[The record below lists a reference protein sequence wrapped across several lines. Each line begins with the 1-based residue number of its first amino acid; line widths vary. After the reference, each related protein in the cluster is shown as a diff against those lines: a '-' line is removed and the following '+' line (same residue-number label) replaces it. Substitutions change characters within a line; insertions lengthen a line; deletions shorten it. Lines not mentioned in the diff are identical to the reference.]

1 MKNFLKNSKL
11 IGFIIFGI
19 LGLVGISSIINLF
32 VPTTESSVS
41 ILGVAIADTYATG
54 FHITSIMLVVT
65 TFLMILVIGLG
76 LISIFKKNSFFLY
89 LACFYSMGVQVF
101 VFLYQILFSVLP
113 YYSLILAIFNVVF
126 CFAAATFAIL
136 RRSTIVREEDVSD
149 QEELNNPETKQ
160 KAIDKRKLVIKMLIL
175 DIVSLFLLTSIFF
188 VPLYAVDESGAIVQH
203 ILGFVVFKQAQTLM
217 DMIFFFS
224 FLVLYLT
231 GLFGFIYSIADYY
244 SNKKTFSSES
254 KSLIYYNLIV
264 SAIFFLSGTIISCYY
279 SVNRITSNSFSF
291 ISLVLMGICCVI
303 LSILKGKYDI
313 DSPQATK
320 QTKVRKYPKIES
332 LIYVCLVT
340 SVTFFSLFLNIIKV
354 EQSYESYA
362 NTITL
367 TGIDLLT
374 KYASLGGGY
383 QIIAFYLMIIMI
395 TSGLG
400 LLWVL
405 TSYLSKYKYYGRVAK
420 TVTYANIGLMFM
432 LGISGL
438 YFSIAQE
445 INIENLK
452 SLLTLFDYTYSDS
465 IVYSIKTDALYALL
479 IDAGFLIVMIVRKSF
494 TDEETLWA
502 NASIE
507 GESSTSSS
515 GQSEGEGGASGGN
528 ETNGGDSSNNKENNG
543 TALTND
549 NGLALSNFDP
559 CPAFSLL
566 DAKVEDF
573 KKELEEREKTAVN
586 NPSLNGLIE
595 FVVNYAKDS
604 RLHLSY
610 SQQDVATFVSG
621 LGACRLSVLQGM
633 SGTGKTSLPKIFTEA
648 IEANCE
654 IIEVES
660 SWKDKNELM
669 GYYNEFSSMYT
680 PKKFTQ
686 ALYKACLNKEIP
698 TLIVLDEMNLSR
710 IEYYFSDFLS
720 LMESEEGQR
729 QVKLLNVDLEK
740 VQDGVKSQY
749 LCLEDGTTLHVPSNI
764 WFIGTANRDESTF
777 VISDK
782 VYDRAHTM
790 NFNKRAPKVRDFDA
804 PIAKQFY
811 SYDVLSSLLNKAK
824 SEGKFDAEKSDL
836 INKVEEI
843 LRPYNISFGNR
854 ILKQIEDFVDIYE
867 ACFPKKD
874 VLDEAVETIL
884 LSKVVAKL
892 EVKTI
897 DDKQGLIKNF
907 QDLKLARCAEFIAK
921 LNED

>member
-1 MKNFLKNSKL
+1 MKNFLKNTKL
-11 IGFIIFGI
+11 IGFIILGI
-19 LGLVGISSIINLF
+19 LGLVGILSIINLF

-41 ILGVAIADTYATG
+41 ILGVAISDTYATG
-54 FHITSIMLVVT
+54 FRITSVMLVVT
-65 TFLMILVIGLG
+65 TFLMVLVIGLG
-76 LISIFKKNSFFLY
+76 LISIFKKTSFFLY
-89 LACFYSMGVQVF
+89 LACFYSMGIQVF

-113 YYSLILAIFNVVF
+113 YYSLILAIFNVVL
-126 CFAAATFAIL
+126 CFVAATFAIL

-188 VPLYAVDESGAIVQH
+188 VPLYAVDESGAIIQH
-203 ILGFVVFKQAQTLM
+203 VLGFVIFKQSQTLM
-217 DMIFFFS
+217 DMIFFLS

-244 SNKKTFSSES
+244 SNKKNFSSES
-254 KSLIYYNLIV
+254 KSLIFFNLIV
-264 SAIFFLSGTIISCYY
+264 AAIFFLSGTIISCYY
-279 SVNRITSNSFSF
+279 SVSGITSSSLSF
-291 ISLVLMGICCVI
+291 ISLVLMGICCVV

-313 DSPQATK
+313 DSPQIDK
-320 QTKVRKYPKIES
+320 VVKVRKYPKIES

-340 SVTFFSLFLNIIKV
+340 TVTFFSLFLNIIKV

-362 NTITL
+362 NTVTL
-367 TGIDLLT
+367 TGIELLK

-383 QIIAFYLMIIMI
+383 QIIAFYLMVMMVV
-395 TSGLG
+395 SGFG
-400 LLWVL
+400 LLRAL
-405 TSYLSKYKYYGRVAK
+405 TSYLAKYKYYGRVAK

-432 LGISGL
+432 LGISGM

-452 SLLTLFDYTYSDS
+452 SLLTLFGYTYSDS

-479 IDAGFLIVMIVRKSF
+479 IDAGFLILMIVRKSF

-507 GESSTSSS
+507 GEGATSSS
-515 GQSEGEGGASGGN
+515 SQSEGNGESSGYG
-528 ETNGGDSSNNKENNG
+528 TNTGDSSNNNENNG

-549 NGLALSNFDP
+549 SGLALSNFDP

-566 DAKVEDF
+566 DAKVDDF
-573 KKELEEREKTAVN
+573 KKDLEEREKTPVN
-586 NPSLNGLIE
+586 NPSLNGLIN
-595 FVVNYAKDS
+595 FVVDYAKDS

-720 LMESEEGQR
+720 LMENEEGQR

-740 VQDGVKSQY
+740 VKDGVKSQY
-749 LCLEDGTTLHVPSNI
+749 LCLEDGTTLHVPANI

-790 NFNKRAPKVRDFDA
+790 NFNKRAPKVRDYDA

-824 SEGKFDAEKSDL
+824 EEGKFDAEKNDL

-854 ILKQIEDFVDIYE
+854 ILKQIEDFVDIYQ

-897 DDKQGLIKNF
+897 DDKEGLIKSF
-907 QDLKLARCAEFIAK
+907 QDLKLTRCAEFIAK

>member
-1 MKNFLKNSKL
+1 MKNFLKNTKL
-11 IGFIIFGI
+11 IGFIILGI
-19 LGLVGISSIINLF
+19 LGLVGILSIINLF
-32 VPTTESSVS
+32 VPTTESNVS
-41 ILGVAIADTYATG
+41 ILGVAISDTYATG
-54 FHITSIMLVVT
+54 FRITSVMLVVT
-65 TFLMILVIGLG
+65 TFLMVLVIGSG
-76 LISIFKKNSFFLY
+76 LISIFKKTSFFLY
-89 LACFYSMGVQVF
+89 LACFYSMGIQVF
-101 VFLYQILFSVLP
+101 IFLYQILFSVLP
-113 YYSLILAIFNVVF
+113 YYSLILAIFNVVL
-126 CFAAATFAIL
+126 CFVAATFAIL

-188 VPLYAVDESGAIVQH
+188 VPLYAVDESGAIIQH
-203 ILGFVVFKQAQTLM
+203 VLGFVIFKQSQTLM
-217 DMIFFFS
+217 DMIFFLS

-244 SNKKTFSSES
+244 SNKKNFSSES
-254 KSLIYYNLIV
+254 KSLIFFNLIV
-264 SAIFFLSGTIISCYY
+264 AAIFFLSGTIISCYY
-279 SVNRITSNSFSF
+279 SVSGITSSSLSF
-291 ISLVLMGICCVI
+291 ISLVLMGICCVV

-313 DSPQATK
+313 DSPQIDK
-320 QTKVRKYPKIES
+320 VVKVRKYPKIES

-340 SVTFFSLFLNIIKV
+340 AVTFFSLFLNIIKV

-362 NTITL
+362 NTVTL
-367 TGIDLLT
+367 TGIELLK

-383 QIIAFYLMIIMI
+383 QIIAFYLMVMMVV
-395 TSGLG
+395 SGFG
-400 LLWVL
+400 LLRVL
-405 TSYLSKYKYYGRVAK
+405 TSYLAKYKYYGRVAK

-432 LGISGL
+432 LGISGM

-452 SLLTLFDYTYSDS
+452 SLLTLFGYTYSDS

-479 IDAGFLIVMIVRKSF
+479 IDAGFLILMIVRKSF

-507 GESSTSSS
+507 GEGATSSS
-515 GQSEGEGGASGGN
+515 SQSEGNGESSGYGIN
-528 ETNGGDSSNNKENNG
+528 TGDSSNNNENNG

-549 NGLALSNFDP
+549 SGLALSNFDP

-566 DAKVEDF
+566 DAKVDDF
-573 KKELEEREKTAVN
+573 KKDLEEREKTPVN
-586 NPSLNGLIE
+586 NPSLNGLIN
-595 FVVNYAKDS
+595 FVVDYAKDS

-720 LMESEEGQR
+720 LMENEEGQR

-740 VQDGVKSQY
+740 VKDGVKSQY
-749 LCLEDGTTLHVPSNI
+749 LCLEDGTTLHVPANI

-790 NFNKRAPKVRDFDA
+790 NFNKRAPKVRDYDA

-824 SEGKFDAEKSDL
+824 EEGKFDAEKNDL

-854 ILKQIEDFVDIYE
+854 ILKQIEDFVDIYQ

-897 DDKQGLIKNF
+897 DDKEGLIKSF
-907 QDLKLARCAEFIAK
+907 QDLKLTRCAEFIAK

>member
-1 MKNFLKNSKL
+1 MKNFLKNTKL
-11 IGFIIFGI
+11 IGFIILGI
-19 LGLVGISSIINLF
+19 LGLVGILSIINLF

-41 ILGVAIADTYATG
+41 ILGVAISDTYATG
-54 FHITSIMLVVT
+54 FRITSVMLVVT
-65 TFLMILVIGLG
+65 TFLMVLVIGLG
-76 LISIFKKNSFFLY
+76 LISIFKKTSFFLY
-89 LACFYSMGVQVF
+89 LACFYSMGIQVF
-101 VFLYQILFSVLP
+101 IFLYQILFSVLP
-113 YYSLILAIFNVVF
+113 YYSLILAIFNVVL
-126 CFAAATFAIL
+126 CFVAATFAIL

-188 VPLYAVDESGAIVQH
+188 VPLYAVDESGAIIQH
-203 ILGFVVFKQAQTLM
+203 VLGFVIFKQSQTLM
-217 DMIFFFS
+217 DMIFFLS

-244 SNKKTFSSES
+244 SNKKNFSSES
-254 KSLIYYNLIV
+254 KSLIFFNLIV
-264 SAIFFLSGTIISCYY
+264 AAIFFLSGTIISCYY
-279 SVNRITSNSFSF
+279 SVSGITSSSLSF
-291 ISLVLMGICCVI
+291 ISLVLMGICCVV

-313 DSPQATK
+313 DSPQIDK
-320 QTKVRKYPKIES
+320 VVKVRKYPKIES

-340 SVTFFSLFLNIIKV
+340 AVTFFSLFLNIIKV

-362 NTITL
+362 NTVTL
-367 TGIDLLT
+367 TGIELLK

-383 QIIAFYLMIIMI
+383 QIIAFYLMVMMVV
-395 TSGLG
+395 SGFG
-400 LLWVL
+400 LLRAL
-405 TSYLSKYKYYGRVAK
+405 TSYLAKYKYYGRVAK

-432 LGISGL
+432 LGISGM

-452 SLLTLFDYTYSDS
+452 SLLTLFGYTYSDS

-479 IDAGFLIVMIVRKSF
+479 IDAGFLILMIVRKSF

-507 GESSTSSS
+507 GEGATSSS
-515 GQSEGEGGASGGN
+515 SQSEGNGESSGYG
-528 ETNGGDSSNNKENNG
+528 TNTGDSSNNNENNG

-549 NGLALSNFDP
+549 SGLALSNFDP

-566 DAKVEDF
+566 DAKVDDF
-573 KKELEEREKTAVN
+573 KKDLEEREKTPVN
-586 NPSLNGLIE
+586 NPSLNGLIN
-595 FVVNYAKDS
+595 FVVDYAKDS

-720 LMESEEGQR
+720 LMENEEGQR

-740 VQDGVKSQY
+740 VKDGVKSQY
-749 LCLEDGTTLHVPSNI
+749 ICLEDGTTLHVPANI

-824 SEGKFDAEKSDL
+824 EEGKFDAEKNDL

-854 ILKQIEDFVDIYE
+854 ILKQIEDFVDIYQ

-897 DDKQGLIKNF
+897 DDKEGLIKSF
-907 QDLKLARCAEFIAK
+907 QDLKLTRCAEFIAK

>member
-1 MKNFLKNSKL
+1 MKNFLKNTKL
-11 IGFIIFGI
+11 IGFIILGI
-19 LGLVGISSIINLF
+19 LGLVGILSIINLF

-41 ILGVAIADTYATG
+41 ILGVAISDTYATG
-54 FHITSIMLVVT
+54 FRITSVMLVVT
-65 TFLMILVIGLG
+65 TFLMVLVIGLG
-76 LISIFKKNSFFLY
+76 LISIFKKTSFFLY
-89 LACFYSMGVQVF
+89 LACFYSMGIQVF
-101 VFLYQILFSVLP
+101 IFLYQILFSVLP
-113 YYSLILAIFNVVF
+113 YYSLILAIFNVVL
-126 CFAAATFAIL
+126 CFVAATFAIL

-188 VPLYAVDESGAIVQH
+188 VPLYAVDESGAIIQH
-203 ILGFVVFKQAQTLM
+203 VLGFVIFKQSQTLM
-217 DMIFFFS
+217 DMIFFLS

-244 SNKKTFSSES
+244 SNKKNFSSES
-254 KSLIYYNLIV
+254 KSLIFFNLIV
-264 SAIFFLSGTIISCYY
+264 AAIFFLSGTIISCYY
-279 SVNRITSNSFSF
+279 SVSGITSSSLSF
-291 ISLVLMGICCVI
+291 ISLVLMGICCVV

-313 DSPQATK
+313 DSPQIDK
-320 QTKVRKYPKIES
+320 VVKVRKYPKIES

-340 SVTFFSLFLNIIKV
+340 TVTFFSLFLNIIKV

-362 NTITL
+362 NTVTL
-367 TGIDLLT
+367 TGIELLK

-383 QIIAFYLMIIMI
+383 QIIAFYLMVMMVV
-395 TSGLG
+395 SGFG
-400 LLWVL
+400 LLRVL
-405 TSYLSKYKYYGRVAK
+405 TSYLAKYKYYGRVAK

-432 LGISGL
+432 LGISGM

-452 SLLTLFDYTYSDS
+452 SLLTLFGYTYSDS

-479 IDAGFLIVMIVRKSF
+479 IDAGFLILMIVRKSF

-507 GESSTSSS
+507 GEGATSSS
-515 GQSEGEGGASGGN
+515 SQSEGNGESSGYG
-528 ETNGGDSSNNKENNG
+528 TNTGDSSNNNENNG

-549 NGLALSNFDP
+549 SGLALSNFDP

-566 DAKVEDF
+566 DAKVDDF
-573 KKELEEREKTAVN
+573 KKDLEEREKTPVN
-586 NPSLNGLIE
+586 NPSLNGLIN
-595 FVVNYAKDS
+595 FVVDYAKDS

-720 LMESEEGQR
+720 LMENEEGQR

-740 VQDGVKSQY
+740 VKDGVKSQY
-749 LCLEDGTTLHVPSNI
+749 LCLEDGTTLHVPANI

-790 NFNKRAPKVRDFDA
+790 NFNKRAPKVRDYDA

-824 SEGKFDAEKSDL
+824 EEGKFDAEKNDL

-854 ILKQIEDFVDIYE
+854 ILKQIEDFVDIYQ

-897 DDKQGLIKNF
+897 DDKEGLIKSF
-907 QDLKLARCAEFIAK
+907 QDLKLTRCAEFIAK

>member
-1 MKNFLKNSKL
+1 MKNFLKNTKL
-11 IGFIIFGI
+11 IGFIILGI
-19 LGLVGISSIINLF
+19 LGLVGILSIINLF

-41 ILGVAIADTYATG
+41 ILGVAISDTYATG
-54 FHITSIMLVVT
+54 FRITSVMLVVT
-65 TFLMILVIGLG
+65 TFLMVLVIGLG
-76 LISIFKKNSFFLY
+76 LISIFKKTSFFLY
-89 LACFYSMGVQVF
+89 LACFYSMGIQVF
-101 VFLYQILFSVLP
+101 IFLYQILFSVLP
-113 YYSLILAIFNVVF
+113 YYSLILAIFNVVL
-126 CFAAATFAIL
+126 CFVAATFAIL

-188 VPLYAVDESGAIVQH
+188 VPLYAVDESGAIIQH
-203 ILGFVVFKQAQTLM
+203 VLGFVIFKQSQTLM
-217 DMIFFFS
+217 DMIFFLS

-244 SNKKTFSSES
+244 SNKKNFSSES
-254 KSLIYYNLIV
+254 KSLIFFNLIV
-264 SAIFFLSGTIISCYY
+264 AAIFFLSGKIISCYY
-279 SVNRITSNSFSF
+279 SVSGITSSSLSF
-291 ISLVLMGICCVI
+291 ISLVLMGICCVV

-313 DSPQATK
+313 DSPQIDK
-320 QTKVRKYPKIES
+320 VVKVRKYPKIES

-340 SVTFFSLFLNIIKV
+340 AVTFFSLFLNIIKV

-362 NTITL
+362 NTVTL
-367 TGIDLLT
+367 TGIELLK

-383 QIIAFYLMIIMI
+383 QIIAFYLMVMMVV
-395 TSGLG
+395 SGFG
-400 LLWVL
+400 LLRVL
-405 TSYLSKYKYYGRVAK
+405 TSYLAKYKYYGRVAK

-432 LGISGL
+432 LGISGM

-452 SLLTLFDYTYSDS
+452 SLLTLFGYTYSDS
-465 IVYSIKTDALYALL
+465 IVYSIKTEALYALL
-479 IDAGFLIVMIVRKSF
+479 IDAGFLILMIVRKSF

-507 GESSTSSS
+507 GEGATSSS
-515 GQSEGEGGASGGN
+515 SQSEGNGESSGYG
-528 ETNGGDSSNNKENNG
+528 TNTGDSSNNNENNG

-549 NGLALSNFDP
+549 SGLALSNFDP

-566 DAKVEDF
+566 DAKVDDF
-573 KKELEEREKTAVN
+573 KKDLEEREKTPVN
-586 NPSLNGLIE
+586 NPSLNGLIN
-595 FVVNYAKDS
+595 FVVDYAKDS

-720 LMESEEGQR
+720 LMENEEGQR

-740 VQDGVKSQY
+740 VKDGVKSQY
-749 LCLEDGTTLHVPSNI
+749 LCLEDGTTLHVPANI

-790 NFNKRAPKVRDFDA
+790 NFNKRAPKVRDYDA

-824 SEGKFDAEKSDL
+824 EEGKFDAEKNDL

-854 ILKQIEDFVDIYE
+854 ILKQIEDFVDIYQ

-897 DDKQGLIKNF
+897 DDKEGLIKSF
-907 QDLKLARCAEFIAK
+907 QDLKLTRCAEFIAK

>member
-1 MKNFLKNSKL
+1 MKNFLKNTKL
-11 IGFIIFGI
+11 IGFIILGI
-19 LGLVGISSIINLF
+19 LGLVGILSIINLF
-32 VPTTESSVS
+32 VPTTESNVS
-41 ILGVAIADTYATG
+41 ILGVAISDTYATG
-54 FHITSIMLVVT
+54 FRITSVMLVVT
-65 TFLMILVIGLG
+65 TFLMVLVIGSG
-76 LISIFKKNSFFLY
+76 LISIFKKTSFFLY
-89 LACFYSMGVQVF
+89 LACFYSMGIQVF
-101 VFLYQILFSVLP
+101 IFLYQILFSVLP
-113 YYSLILAIFNVVF
+113 YYSLILAIFNVVL
-126 CFAAATFAIL
+126 CFVAATFAIL

-188 VPLYAVDESGAIVQH
+188 VPLYAVDESGAIIQH
-203 ILGFVVFKQAQTLM
+203 VLGFVIFKQSQTLM
-217 DMIFFFS
+217 DMIFFLS

-244 SNKKTFSSES
+244 SNKKNFSSES
-254 KSLIYYNLIV
+254 KSLIFFNLIV
-264 SAIFFLSGTIISCYY
+264 AAIFFLSGTIISCYY
-279 SVNRITSNSFSF
+279 SVSGITSSSLSF
-291 ISLVLMGICCVI
+291 ISLVLMGICCVV

-313 DSPQATK
+313 DSPQIDK
-320 QTKVRKYPKIES
+320 VVKVRKYPKIES

-340 SVTFFSLFLNIIKV
+340 AVTFFSLFLNIIKV

-362 NTITL
+362 NTVTL
-367 TGIDLLT
+367 TGIELLK

-383 QIIAFYLMIIMI
+383 QIIAFYLMVMMVV
-395 TSGLG
+395 SGFG
-400 LLWVL
+400 LLRAL
-405 TSYLSKYKYYGRVAK
+405 TSYLAKYKYYGRVAK

-432 LGISGL
+432 LGISGM

-452 SLLTLFDYTYSDS
+452 SLLTLFGYTYSDS

-479 IDAGFLIVMIVRKSF
+479 IDAGFLILMIVRKSF

-507 GESSTSSS
+507 GEGATSSS
-515 GQSEGEGGASGGN
+515 SQSEGNGESSGYGIN
-528 ETNGGDSSNNKENNG
+528 TGDSSNNNENNG

-549 NGLALSNFDP
+549 SGLALSNFDP

-566 DAKVEDF
+566 DAKVDDF
-573 KKELEEREKTAVN
+573 KKDLEEREKTPVN
-586 NPSLNGLIE
+586 NPSLNGLIN
-595 FVVNYAKDS
+595 FVVDYAKDS

-720 LMESEEGQR
+720 LMENEEGQR

-740 VQDGVKSQY
+740 VKDGVKSQY
-749 LCLEDGTTLHVPSNI
+749 LCLEDGTTLHVPANI

-790 NFNKRAPKVRDFDA
+790 NFNKRAPKVRDYDA

-824 SEGKFDAEKSDL
+824 DEGKFDAEKNDL

-854 ILKQIEDFVDIYE
+854 ILKQIEDFVDIYQ

-897 DDKQGLIKNF
+897 DDKEGLIKSF
-907 QDLKLARCAEFIAK
+907 QDLKLTRCAEFIAK

>member
-1 MKNFLKNSKL
+1 MKNFLKNTKL
-11 IGFIIFGI
+11 IGFIILGI
-19 LGLVGISSIINLF
+19 LGLVGILSIINLF

-41 ILGVAIADTYATG
+41 ILGVAISDTYATG
-54 FHITSIMLVVT
+54 FRITSVMLVVT
-65 TFLMILVIGLG
+65 TFLMVLVIGLG
-76 LISIFKKNSFFLY
+76 LISIFKKTSFFLY
-89 LACFYSMGVQVF
+89 LACFYSMGIQVF
-101 VFLYQILFSVLP
+101 IFLYQILFSVLP
-113 YYSLILAIFNVVF
+113 YYSLILAIFNVVL
-126 CFAAATFAIL
+126 CFVAATFAIL

-188 VPLYAVDESGAIVQH
+188 VPLYAVDESGAIIQH
-203 ILGFVVFKQAQTLM
+203 VLGFVIFKQSQTLM
-217 DMIFFFS
+217 DMIFFLS

-244 SNKKTFSSES
+244 SNKKNFSSES
-254 KSLIYYNLIV
+254 KSLIFFNLIV
-264 SAIFFLSGTIISCYY
+264 AAIFFLSGTIISCYY
-279 SVNRITSNSFSF
+279 SVSGITSSSLSF
-291 ISLVLMGICCVI
+291 ISLVLMGICCVV

-313 DSPQATK
+313 DSPQIDK
-320 QTKVRKYPKIES
+320 VVKVRKYPKIES

-340 SVTFFSLFLNIIKV
+340 AVTFFSLFLNIIKV

-362 NTITL
+362 NTVTL
-367 TGIDLLT
+367 TGIELLK

-383 QIIAFYLMIIMI
+383 QIIAFYLMVMMVV
-395 TSGLG
+395 SGFG
-400 LLWVL
+400 LLRAL
-405 TSYLSKYKYYGRVAK
+405 TSYLAKYKYYGRVAK

-432 LGISGL
+432 LGISGM

-452 SLLTLFDYTYSDS
+452 SLLTLFGYTYSDS
-465 IVYSIKTDALYALL
+465 IVYSIKTEALYALL
-479 IDAGFLIVMIVRKSF
+479 IDAGFLILMIVRKSF

-507 GESSTSSS
+507 GEGATSSS
-515 GQSEGEGGASGGN
+515 SQSEGNGESSGYG
-528 ETNGGDSSNNKENNG
+528 TNTGDSSNNNENNG

-549 NGLALSNFDP
+549 SGLALSNFDP

-566 DAKVEDF
+566 DAKVDDF
-573 KKELEEREKTAVN
+573 KKDLEEREKTPVN
-586 NPSLNGLIE
+586 NPSLNGLIN
-595 FVVNYAKDS
+595 FVVDYAKDS

-720 LMESEEGQR
+720 LMENEEGQR

-740 VQDGVKSQY
+740 VKDGVKSQY
-749 LCLEDGTTLHVPSNI
+749 LCLEDGTTLHVPANI

-790 NFNKRAPKVRDFDA
+790 NFNKRAPKVRDYDA

-824 SEGKFDAEKSDL
+824 EEGKFDAEKNDL

-854 ILKQIEDFVDIYE
+854 ILKQIEDFVDIYQ

-897 DDKQGLIKNF
+897 DDKEGLIKSF
-907 QDLKLARCAEFIAK
+907 QDLKLTRCAEFIAK

>member
-1 MKNFLKNSKL
+1 MKNFLKNTKL
-11 IGFIIFGI
+11 IGFIILGI
-19 LGLVGISSIINLF
+19 LGLVGILSIINLF

-41 ILGVAIADTYATG
+41 ILGVAISDTYATG
-54 FHITSIMLVVT
+54 FRITSVMLVVT
-65 TFLMILVIGLG
+65 TFLMVLVIGLS
-76 LISIFKKNSFFLY
+76 LISIFKKTSFFLY
-89 LACFYSMGVQVF
+89 LACFYSMGIQVF
-101 VFLYQILFSVLP
+101 IFLYQILFSVLP
-113 YYSLILAIFNVVF
+113 YYSLILAIFNVVL
-126 CFAAATFAIL
+126 CFVAATFAIL

-160 KAIDKRKLVIKMLIL
+160 KAINKRKLVIKMLIL

-188 VPLYAVDESGAIVQH
+188 VPLYAVDESGAIIQH
-203 ILGFVVFKQAQTLM
+203 VLGFVIFKQSQTLM
-217 DMIFFFS
+217 DMIFFLS

-244 SNKKTFSSES
+244 SNKKNFSSES
-254 KSLIYYNLIV
+254 KSLIFFNLIV
-264 SAIFFLSGTIISCYY
+264 AAIFFLSGTIISCYY
-279 SVNRITSNSFSF
+279 SVSEITSSSLSF
-291 ISLVLMGICCVI
+291 ISLVLMGICCVV

-313 DSPQATK
+313 DSPQIDK
-320 QTKVRKYPKIES
+320 VMKVRKYPKIES

-340 SVTFFSLFLNIIKV
+340 AVTFFSLFLNIIKV

-362 NTITL
+362 NTVTL
-367 TGIDLLT
+367 TGIELLK

-383 QIIAFYLMIIMI
+383 QIIAFYLMVMMVV
-395 TSGLG
+395 SGFG
-400 LLWVL
+400 LLRAL
-405 TSYLSKYKYYGRVAK
+405 TSYLAKYKYYGRVAK

-432 LGISGL
+432 LGISGM

-452 SLLTLFDYTYSDS
+452 SLLTLFGYTYSDS
-465 IVYSIKTDALYALL
+465 IVYSIKTEALYALL
-479 IDAGFLIVMIVRKSF
+479 IDAGFLILMIVRKSF

-507 GESSTSSS
+507 GEGATSSS
-515 GQSEGEGGASGGN
+515 SQSEGNGESSGYG
-528 ETNGGDSSNNKENNG
+528 TNTGDSSNNNENNG

-549 NGLALSNFDP
+549 SGLALSNFDP

-566 DAKVEDF
+566 DAKVDDF
-573 KKELEEREKTAVN
+573 KKDLEEREKTPVN
-586 NPSLNGLIE
+586 NPSLNGLIN
-595 FVVNYAKDS
+595 FVVDYAKDS

-720 LMESEEGQR
+720 LMENEEGQR
-729 QVKLLNVDLEK
+729 QVKLLNVDLETVK
-740 VQDGVKSQY
+740 DGVKSQY
-749 LCLEDGTTLHVPSNI
+749 LCLEDGTTLHVPANI

-824 SEGKFDAEKSDL
+824 EEGKFDAEKNDL

-854 ILKQIEDFVDIYE
+854 ILKQIEDFVDIYQ

-897 DDKQGLIKNF
+897 DDKEGLIKSF
-907 QDLKLARCAEFIAK
+907 QDLKLTRCAEFIAK